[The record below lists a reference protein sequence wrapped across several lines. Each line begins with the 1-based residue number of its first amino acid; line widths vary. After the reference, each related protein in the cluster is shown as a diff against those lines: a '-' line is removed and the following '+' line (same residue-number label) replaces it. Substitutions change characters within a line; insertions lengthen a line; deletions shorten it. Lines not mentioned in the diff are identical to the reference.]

1 MFKKFR
7 EYFSKEENKKEEI
20 PSGKAVEIDLDKL
33 IKNTTYFYDIINNS
47 RSWKEIK
54 NIPLDYRLVRGMP
67 VRLEESDNIYNEI
80 TAKNWKGLIERIDK
94 ITDIDK
100 PDCLHISFGY
110 NFKDGGKYNFDG
122 FPDNLE
128 LFSDLCLVGGR
139 IAKILGDKERSAAF
153 CKRGYNAIEDMA
165 YHTSIGYIHAVGS
178 ISDDKLQEKFRE
190 KVEEQVSKQTEKQ
203 KYFQELASSLILG
216 D

>member
-20 PSGKAVEIDLDKL
+20 PSGKAVEIGLDKL

-54 NIPLDYRLVRGMP
+54 NIPLNYRLVRGMP
-67 VRLEESDNIYNEI
+67 VRLEESENFYNDI
-80 TAKNWKGLIERIDK
+80 TAKKWKNVLKRIDK
-94 ITDIDK
+94 ITDTDM
-100 PDCLHISFGY
+100 PDCLHTQSFGY
-110 NFKDGGKYNFDG
+110 NFKDGDRYNG
-122 FPDNLE
+122 IPLSLE

-139 IAKILGDKERSAAF
+139 ISKILGNKERSAVF
-153 CKRGYNAIEDMA
+153 CKRGYNALEDMA
-165 YHTSIGYIHAVGS
+165 QHTAIGYIHSVGL
-178 ISDDKLQEKFRE
+178 ISDEKLQEKFRE
-190 KVEEQVSKQTEKQ
+190 KVEEQISKQAEKE

>member
-1 MFKKFR
+1 MFKKFI
-7 EYFSKEENKKEEI
+7 EYFRKESKSKT
-20 PSGKAVEIDLDKL
+20 VDIDLDKL
-33 IKNTTYFYDIINNS
+33 IENTIYFQDILFNS

-80 TAKNWKGLIERIDK
+80 TAKTWKGLIERIDK

-110 NFKDGGKYNFDG
+110 NFKDGGKYNYGG

-139 IAKILGDKERSAAF
+139 IAKILGDKKRSAEL
-153 CKRGYNAIEDMA
+153 CKRGYKAFDRKAQSI
-165 YHTSIGYIHAVGS
+165 TIGYIHSVGL
-178 ISDDKLQEKFRE
+178 ISDGKLQEKFMDKVGEELSKYEE
-190 KVEEQVSKQTEKQ
+190 KI
-203 KYFQELASSLILG
+203 KYFKELASSLILG